1 MTTSRIGRLAVAG
14 AVALTLCCVSIEP
27 VSGQGTPGG
36 FPNVVGA
43 LKASPGVLGVET
55 GQTASG
61 RRVIFAWFDGKKSLL
76 DWYHSDVHQRAMRA
90 VYPNGNFGR
99 EPLPDLP
106 DDTGPILTIVSVKF
120 ADAPEPGASA
130 PRIVAIGI
138 ELYGPLP
145 GGVAVG
151 GRFAPAAVKVPGLR
165 DIDLTRARQAEPR

>member
-1 MTTSRIGRLAVAG
+1 MTTHRIGSLAVAA
-14 AVALTLCCVSIEP
+14 AVALSLCCASIEP
-27 VSGQGTPGG
+27 VHGQGTPGG
-36 FPNVVGA
+36 FPNVVNA
-43 LKASPGVLGVET
+43 LKAAPGVLGVET

-61 RRVIFAWFDGKKSLL
+61 RRVIFAWFDGKKSLV
-76 DWYHSDVHQRAMRA
+76 DWYHSDVHQRAMRT
-90 VYPNGNFGR
+90 VYPNGNFER
-99 EPLPDLP
+99 EPLPDLA
-106 DDTGPILTIVSVKF
+106 DNTGPILTIVSVKF

-165 DIDLTRARQAEPR
+165 DIDLATARQAEPR

>member
-1 MTTSRIGRLAVAG
+1 MIAHTIRASVLVLSLITLVATDARAQTTAS
-14 AVALTLCCVSIEP
+14 
-27 VSGQGTPGG
+27 G

-43 LKASPGVLGVET
+43 LKAAPGCLGVDT

-61 RRVIFAWFDGKKSLL
+61 RRVIFAWFDGKKSLV
-76 DWYHSDVHQRAMRA
+76 DWYHSDVHQRAMRT
-90 VYPNGNFGR
+90 VYPNGVFDR

-106 DDTGPILTIVSVKF
+106 DSTGPILTIVSVKF
-120 ADAPEPGASA
+120 ADAPAPGASA

-151 GRFAPAAVKVPGLR
+151 GRFAPEGVKVPGLR
-165 DIDLTRARQAEPR
+165 DIEPARAQQPEPR

>member
-1 MTTSRIGRLAVAG
+1 MTTHGIGRLALAG
-14 AVALTLCCVSIEP
+14 AVALTLGVVSFEP
-27 VSGQGTPGG
+27 VHGQGAPGG

-43 LKASPGVLGVET
+43 LKAAPGVLGVET

-61 RRVIFAWFDGKKSLL
+61 RRVIFAWFDGKQSLV
-76 DWYHSDVHQRAMRA
+76 DWYHSDIHQRAMRT
-90 VYPNGNFGR
+90 VYPNGAFDR
-99 EPLPDLP
+99 QPLPDLP
-106 DDTGPILTIVSVKF
+106 DNTGPILTIVSVKF

-151 GRFAPAAVKVPGLR
+151 GRFAPEAVKVPGLR